1 MSGYIISMIA
11 ASVIVALGGLV
22 SYGGG
27 TARVSRAAMATV
39 LLYTATLPIISVT
52 GDLSQLLSKDYFADL
67 KVEYD
72 QSDTLFYEHT
82 EQAFAV
88 GVRKFVFGEHGLD
101 TGDVSVSVRELDV
114 ESMRAKRII
123 VILSGRA
130 VTSDARKIAEAVED
144 AGLGECEVIIDIAK

>member
-22 SYGGG
+22 SNGGG

-52 GDLSQLLSKDYFADL
+52 GDLSGLLSKDYFADL

-82 EQAFAV
+82 EEAFAD
-88 GVRKFVFGEHGLD
+88 GVR
-101 TGDVSVSVRELDV
+101 
-114 ESMRAKRII
+114 
-123 VILSGRA
+123 
-130 VTSDARKIAEAVED
+130 
-144 AGLGECEVIIDIAK
+144 

>member
-11 ASVIVALGGLV
+11 ASVIVALGGLI

-27 TARVSRAAMATV
+27 TARVSRAAMAMV
-39 LLYTATLPIISVT
+39 LLYTATVPIISVT
-52 GDLSQLLSKDYFADL
+52 GDLSGLLSKDYFADL

-72 QSDTLFYEHT
+72 QSDTLFYDHT

-88 GVRKFVFGEHGLD
+88 GVRKFVCEEYDLD
-101 TGDVSVSVRELDV
+101 VGDVSVSVRELDL
-114 ESMRAKRII
+114 ESMRAKKII

-130 VTSDARKIAEAVED
+130 AVSDARRIAGAVED

>member
-1 MSGYIISMIA
+1 MSGYIISLIS

-22 SYGGG
+22 SYGGS
-27 TARVSRAAMATV
+27 TARVSRAAMAIV

-52 GDLSQLLSKDYFADL
+52 GDISDLLSKDYFADL

-82 EQAFAV
+82 EQAFGD
-88 GVRKFVFGEHGLD
+88 GVRKFVCGEHGLD
-101 TGDVSVSVRELDV
+101 EGDVYVRVCELDL
-114 ESMRAKRII
+114 ESMRAKKII

-130 VTSDARKIAEAVED
+130 ATSDARKIAGAVED
-144 AGLGECEVIIDIAK
+144 AGLGECEVIVDIGK